1 VRDGTQRLL
10 FGLTGALA
18 GVPAV
23 VTPGLELPGVTG
35 VARPR
40 GPWDVVT
47 TADAPEL
54 PGDTL
59 SFVALVDGTLV
70 VDQDVPDGSV
80 TPVAVAV
87 EAQLEPPYEAVA
99 VRRPDEEGIWRV
111 AASRVSIAPA
121 EPGGPDRVEL
131 ARVDGELTATIDG
144 TETTADSAP
153 RGLLDLLAH
162 IAGDAALTAERLDE
176 TTWVTHR
183 WAL

>member
-1 VRDGTQRLL
+1 
-10 FGLTGALA
+10 
-18 GVPAV
+18 
-23 VTPGLELPGVTG
+23 
-35 VARPR
+35 
-40 GPWDVVT
+40 
-47 TADAPEL
+47 
-54 PGDTL
+54 
-59 SFVALVDGTLV
+59 
-70 VDQDVPDGSV
+70 
-80 TPVAVAV
+80 VAVAV

-111 AASRVSIAPA
+111 AASRVAIAPA

-176 TTWVTHR
+176 TTWVAHR